1 LRLARLIFHLL
12 LLVLDGNDG
21 DPGAVPAGGGGDLRG
36 VGGLTGELLLIIA
49 YYGLIQVVGDPIQ
62 VVMRVG

>member
-1 LRLARLIFHLL
+1 MRSGRLLFHFL
-12 LLVLDGNDG
+12 LLVLNGDDG
-21 DPGAVPAGGGGDLRG
+21 DPGAAPAGGGGNLRG
-36 VGGLTGELLLIIA
+36 VGGLTGELLLIVA

>member
-1 LRLARLIFHLL
+1 MRSGRLLFHLL

-21 DPGAVPAGGGGDLRG
+21 DPGAVPAGGGADLRG
-36 VGGLTGELLLIIA
+36 VGGLTGEFFFIVA